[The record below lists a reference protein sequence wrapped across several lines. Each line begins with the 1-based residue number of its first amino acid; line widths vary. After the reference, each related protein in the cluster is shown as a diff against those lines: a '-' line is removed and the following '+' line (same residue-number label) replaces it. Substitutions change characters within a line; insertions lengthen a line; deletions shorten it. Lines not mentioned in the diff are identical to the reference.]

1 MTVFPDLLRNA
12 YKAPASDQNGR
23 IAMLALGDATSNR
36 GPSNHQRHVPMADKE
51 IKPVRTNSN
60 DAHTRKSPGGTMSRN
75 RYALVLGLLV
85 CLTAAVAT
93 FDVTET
99 TDFPGG
105 LNFTFDPNIGTLAQG
120 ANTVSGSL
128 NGFCL
133 VGTFGRSCNPGTVEG
148 GDTQDSF
155 LLTVPAGY
163 QMTSLTVTTSAVS
176 GPAGFSASME
186 LDSPSGP
193 VQFTPFLS
201 PLPGTTGNLLTA
213 PVGAGVYAISV
224 FGQNA
229 SADGAFSLNW
239 SVAMNLAPVV
249 GSPADAV
256 TNLINLISDPLSGLV
271 LTTGQSSSLTDKLNN
286 ALTSIQMGL
295 YKQAINQLTAFIN
308 SVQTY
313 LKNGKISA
321 QTATTL
327 TIAANAII
335 TSLQ

>member
-1 MTVFPDLLRNA
+1 M
-12 YKAPASDQNGR
+12 
-23 IAMLALGDATSNR
+23 NR
-36 GPSNHQRHVPMADKE
+36 R
-51 IKPVRTNSN
+51 
-60 DAHTRKSPGGTMSRN
+60 
-75 RYALVLGLLV
+75 RYAFVLGLLV
-85 CLTAAVAT
+85 CLTAAVAA

-105 LNFTFDPNIGTLAQG
+105 LNFAFDPSVGTLAQG

-155 LLTVPAGY
+155 LLTVPAGF
-163 QMTSLTVTTSAVS
+163 QITSLTVTTSAVS
-176 GPAGFSASME
+176 GPSGFSASME
-186 LDSPSGP
+186 MDSPEGP

-213 PVGAGVYAISV
+213 PVGAGVYAISL

-239 SVAMNLAPVV
+239 SVTVNLAPVV
-249 GSPADAV
+249 ASPADAV
-256 TNLINLISDPLSGLV
+256 VNLINLISDPLSGLV
-271 LTTGQSSSLTDKLNN
+271 LTTGQRSSLIDKLNN
-286 ALTSIQMGL
+286 ALTSIQTGQ
-295 YKQAINQLTAFIN
+295 YKQAINQLQSFVS
-308 SVQTY
+308 SVQNY
-313 LKNGKISA
+313 LKTGKISA

-327 TIAANAII
+327 TVAANAII